1 MASAPPPP
9 MPSRV
14 GRYELL
20 APIASGGMASVYLAR
35 ARGVGG
41 FEREVALKLTH
52 AHLREN
58 PDFGLVLLEEAKLAG
73 RIRHTHVVSVL
84 DVGEDPLG
92 LYLVMDY
99 VEGDTLH
106 GLQRKHLAERRVPLP
121 RGVGMRILLDALAGL
136 QAAHELRG
144 DDGESLGVVH
154 RDFTPQNVL
163 VGTDGVAKLADFGIA
178 KATSRGGHTATGVI
192 KGKARYMSPEQ
203 ARGRPVDRRCD
214 VWAAGVVAWELLAGR
229 KMHDK
234 VDDVPMLLRIVT
246 EPPTKLRAAGV
257 AVSTELEA
265 AVASALEMDPERRCP
280 TAVELA
286 RRLREAYE
294 RTDRLEEP
302 SRVGTL
308 VADLAGAGVAARRK
322 QAQVALDRTV
332 PSPHAPTEEVTHTSD
347 RVAMTATIAETA
359 GAKTVAVDPVGIA
372 PAPRVPVFDEGPA
385 PPRARRSASR
395 WMWAGGAAAALAA
408 IVTTALLRTGASQ
421 DATTAGAASAAI
433 ASTAQPAAADST
445 VAPAPPA
452 STDPVATEAMA
463 QPPAPPPSATAPTAP
478 ATTHAGP
485 SPRRSHPAT
494 GAPAA
499 PKSTTTPPPG
509 KLAPAPW

>member
-14 GRYELL
+14 GRFELL

-58 PDFGLVLLEEAKLAG
+58 ADFGAVLVEEAKLAG

-92 LYLVMDY
+92 FYLVMDY

-106 GLQRKHLAERRVPLP
+106 GLQRKHAAGHGEPLP

-136 QAAHELRG
+136 HAAHELRG
-144 DDGESLGVVH
+144 DDGEPLGVVH

-178 KATSRGGHTATGVI
+178 KATSRAGHTATGVI

-229 KMHDK
+229 KLHDQM
-234 VDDVPMLLRIVT
+234 DDVPLLLRVVT
-246 EPPTKLRAAGV
+246 EPPPRLRAAGV
-257 AVSTELEA
+257 AVSPEIEA
-265 AVASALEMDPERRCP
+265 VVASALEMDPERRCP
-280 TAVELA
+280 SAAEFA
-286 RRLREAYE
+286 GRLREAFAG
-294 RTDRLEEP
+294 TDRLEEP
-302 SRVGTL
+302 GRVGAL
-308 VADLAGAGVAARRK
+308 VSELAGAGIAARRK
-322 QAQVALDRTV
+322 LAQLALDRTV
-332 PSPHAPTEEVTHTSD
+332 PSPQVPIGEVTRTSD
-347 RVAMTATIAETA
+347 RVAMTATIADTA
-359 GAKTVAVDPVGIA
+359 EVETVAIDPVRIA
-372 PAPRVPVFDEGPA
+372 PAAAVPVIDEV
-385 PPRARRSASR
+385 
-395 WMWAGGAAAALAA
+395 AAAPRPRRTATRWIWAVGATATLAA
-408 IVTTALLRTGASQ
+408 IVSTALLRTGGTGRDPTGSSEPSAALAS
-421 DATTAGAASAAI
+421 ASTPTTTDPPAPSAPPEALDPSAASEAV
-433 ASTAQPAAADST
+433 AQAPAATSAT
-445 VAPAPPA
+445 PAPAPPR
-452 STDPVATEAMA
+452 TG
-463 QPPAPPPSATAPTAP
+463 
-478 ATTHAGP
+478 AG
-485 SPRRSHPAT
+485 PRRSHPAT
-494 GAPAA
+494 GTPAA
-499 PKSTTTPPPG
+499 PKSTAAPAPG